1 MRWKYA
7 LLVVSLTTMSIG
19 EPSSAMA
26 EDHVRIQFTTD
37 FSYMDFQRGCKDEIP
52 DELLDDLC
60 RLALNLQVIQDHLP
74 KGKKI
79 KIISGYRS
87 HRCNKHVRGAKKSQ
101 HMTGK
106 AADIRVKGMSPRKV
120 KRLIERLIKEK
131 KISDGGVGLYRRH
144 VHYDIRE
151 WHARWKKIRYK
162 KGACN

>member
-1 MRWKYA
+1 MRLKSTLLLSIIFLILVFFLQESYA
-7 LLVVSLTTMSIG
+7 KDTVTF
-19 EPSSAMA
+19 
-26 EDHVRIQFTTD
+26 QFTKD
-37 FSYMDFQRGCKDEIP
+37 FSYMDFQRGCHDEIP
-52 DELLDDLC
+52 DKLLDDLC
-60 RLALNLQVIQDHLP
+60 RLAFNLQVIQDHLP
-74 KGKKI
+74 EGKKI

-87 HRCNKHVRGAKKSQ
+87 SRCNKHVSGAKKSQ